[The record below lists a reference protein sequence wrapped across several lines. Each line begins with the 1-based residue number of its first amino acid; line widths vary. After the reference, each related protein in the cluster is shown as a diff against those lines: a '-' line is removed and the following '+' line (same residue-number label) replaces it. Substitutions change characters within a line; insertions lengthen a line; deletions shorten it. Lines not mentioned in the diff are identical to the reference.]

1 MDGGI
6 LATIV
11 NHRRKQFLQITLTAF
26 GILAVLVAVQKVIFL
41 LLMLVDFPTR
51 MMRGKQD
58 I

>member
-1 MDGGI
+1 MVEI

-26 GILAVLVAVQKVIFL
+26 GILAVLVAVQKVIFPTSNAGGF
-41 LLMLVDFPTR
+41 FPYPDDA
-51 MMRGKQD
+51 GKQD